1 MVVVAGG
8 NLLVFVEERERITGG
23 EDMSEISLVARAGS
37 PKLLTGSRKDP
48 MPSPGGFKE
57 KELSDSNGDGIK
69 TGDGKEK
76 LKGARE
82 TGEGEGVVWMEK
94 EPLKL
99 VKVIS

>member
-1 MVVVAGG
+1 M
-8 NLLVFVEERERITGG
+8 LVDRERITGG

-48 MPSPGGFKE
+48 TPSPGGFKE
-57 KELSDSNGDGIK
+57 KELPDSKGDGIK
-69 TGDGKEK
+69 IGEGKEK

-82 TGEGEGVVWMEK
+82 TGDGEGVVWMEK

>member
-8 NLLVFVEERERITGG
+8 NLLVDRERITGG

-48 MPSPGGFKE
+48 TPSPGGFKE
-57 KELSDSNGDGIK
+57 KELSDSKGEGIK
-69 TGDGKEK
+69 IGEGEEK

-82 TGEGEGVVWMEK
+82 TGDGEGVVWMEK